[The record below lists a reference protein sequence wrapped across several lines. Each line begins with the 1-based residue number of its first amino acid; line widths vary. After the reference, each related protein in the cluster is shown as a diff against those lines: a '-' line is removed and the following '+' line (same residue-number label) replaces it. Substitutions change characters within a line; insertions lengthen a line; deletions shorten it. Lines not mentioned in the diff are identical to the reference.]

1 MFPENCDGCYIYK
14 RVNEKISTYECLAK
28 EIPVCPCSN
37 CIVKPICKSHDS
49 CAKLVAHVLMYFP
62 KTTDAIK
69 INFLSSL
76 SPTMKQKL
84 LNKYYA
90 MVYKSFCISGF
101 ENLKDYEENF
111 VDDNN
116 LFFSRQRTT

>member
-14 RVNEKISTYECLAK
+14 RVNEKSSTYLCLAK

-37 CIVKPICKSHDS
+37 CVVKPMCKSHDN

-69 INFLSSL
+69 VNFISSL
-76 SPTMKQKL
+76 SPTMKRKL
-84 LNKYYA
+84 HDKYYSRI
-90 MVYKSFCISGF
+90 YKSFFIEGR
-101 ENLKDYEENF
+101 EDHNDYKE
-111 VDDNN
+111 
-116 LFFSRQRTT
+116 L